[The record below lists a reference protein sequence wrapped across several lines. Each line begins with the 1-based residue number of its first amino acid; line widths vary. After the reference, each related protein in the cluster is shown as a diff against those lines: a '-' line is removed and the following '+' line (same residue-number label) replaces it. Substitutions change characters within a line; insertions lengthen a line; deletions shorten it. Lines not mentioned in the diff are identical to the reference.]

1 MMKLNHLSSSLVFLQ
16 VFTLPNLISSAPV
29 PKLETN
35 IRCDRF
41 ASSYCDGTWYTAS
54 LNTTYVCG
62 DWRLGPVQLPTKLPL
77 DGVLEIYHR
86 LSGLCPAAFLAK
98 FWNSTDPDT
107 TKQGWIYPPQ
117 GGFSVDTAGEPIQG
131 DYTLQPGTLIDRF
144 GSEWGKYVSPA
155 AAPYMQRALPPS
167 NLNTPLDD
175 PRFPN
180 SYHVYRVMEPLVVM
194 SGPIA
199 PWFGQPGQGV
209 QYELTAPVRD
219 LLALKKLKQEEPSII
234 LRELDE

>member
-29 PKLETN
+29 PELETN

-107 TKQGWIYPPQ
+107 TKQGWIYPPK

-175 PRFPN
+175 PR
-180 SYHVYRVMEPLVVM
+180 SVLSPL
-194 SGPIA
+194 GA
-199 PWFGQPGQGV
+199 G
-209 QYELTAPVRD
+209 ELT
-219 LLALKKLKQEEPSII
+219 
-234 LRELDE
+234 